1 MLLHFSEVIKMP
13 KSKVIKR
20 GKVNI
25 DKELATDE
33 VVKYDDIIID
43 EDDERVKK
51 AAELLKNIIDMEDTP
66 NFLKK
71 LCREGLKI
79 LSQKDVDFD
88 IRKERIINLFS
99 EIPEDLSNNM
109 DSFTRILIFQLTAS
123 LEQL

>member
-1 MLLHFSEVIKMP
+1 MP
-13 KSKVIKR
+13 KDKLVRR
-20 GKVNI
+20 GKMNI
-25 DKELATDE
+25 NKELATDE
-33 VVKYDDIIID
+33 VVKYDDIII
-43 EDDERVKK
+43 EENDERVKR
-51 AAELLKNIIDMEDTP
+51 AAELLKNIIDMEDAP

-79 LSQKDVDFD
+79 LSQKDIDFD
-88 IRKERIINLFS
+88 IRRERIINLFS